1 MTLQDVY
8 EMFKTVNQQ
17 SEPIEERDT
26 ITGATIAFVGDFQRM
41 VYMAIHGE
49 LFEGVTNHSTAE
61 GVTTVEVVTQGYA
74 GEIETH
80 VSFDDSTKK
89 ITAIT
94 VRDDQET
101 DTVGGLLTAEGS
113 EFIQKLIDNQEA
125 PDSVDAVAGATK
137 TSNGLVKAVQFA
149 IEYYNSL

>member
-1 MTLQDVY
+1 M
-8 EMFKTVNQQ
+8 
-17 SEPIEERDT
+17 
-26 ITGATIAFVGDFQRM
+26 
-41 VYMAIHGE
+41 
-49 LFEGVTNHSTAE
+49 
-61 GVTTVEVVTQGYA
+61 EVVTQGYA

-125 PDSVDAVAGATK
+125 PDSVVRLPGRQKLQRTGK
-137 TSNGLVKAVQFA
+137 SGSVRYRILQQF
-149 IEYYNSL
+149 IG

>member
-1 MTLQDVY
+1 MTA
-8 EMFKTVNQQ
+8 
-17 SEPIEERDT
+17 R
-26 ITGATIAFVGDFQRM
+26 
-41 VYMAIHGE
+41 
-49 LFEGVTNHSTAE
+49 
-61 GVTTVEVVTQGYA
+61 
-74 GEIETH
+74 
-80 VSFDDSTKK
+80 KK
-89 ITAIT
+89 SRQIT